1 MMKKLMLPVLIS
13 GSVMLSGC
21 LGQNALFNT
30 VQDWNASATDE
41 KFVNQGISFAF
52 WILPV
57 YGLTL
62 LADVVILNSVEFWT
76 GTNPVNNKGA
86 KVAGSRELVSDGLG
100 NEALLTYLEDGSVQV
115 EVLRGAKMESFV
127 LARDGNQVIRVQDGE
142 RVAVRS
148 LTL

>member
-1 MMKKLMLPVLIS
+1 MKKLMLPVLVS

-30 VQDWNASATDE
+30 VQDWNATATEE

-62 LADVVILNSVEFWT
+62 LADMVILNSVEFWT
-76 GTNPVNNKGA
+76 GTNPVNNKRA
-86 KVAGSRELVSDGLG
+86 KVAGSSERVSDGLG
-100 NEALLTYLEDGSVQV
+100 NEALLTYQADGSVRV
-115 EVLRGAKMESFV
+115 EVLRGAEVESFV
-127 LARDGNQVIRVQDGE
+127 LARDGNQVIRFQNGE
-142 RVAVRS
+142 RAAVGS

>member
-1 MMKKLMLPVLIS
+1 MKKLILPMLIS
-13 GSVMLSGC
+13 GSTLLSGC

-30 VQDWNASATDE
+30 VQDWNASATEE

-86 KVAGSRELVSDGLG
+86 KVTGTTERVTDGLG
-100 NEALLTYLEDGSVQV
+100 NEALLTYQADGTVKV
-115 EVLRGAKMESFV
+115 EVLRGDNIEHLV
-127 LARDGNQVIRVQDGE
+127 LARDGNQVVRMQDGE
-142 RVAVRS
+142 RVAVS
-148 LTL
+148 NLTL

>member
-1 MMKKLMLPVLIS
+1 MKKLMLPMLIS

-62 LADVVILNSVEFWT
+62 LADIVILNSVEFWT

-86 KVAGSRELVSDGLG
+86 KVAGTTERVKDGLG
-100 NEALLTYLEDGSVQV
+100 NEALLTYQADGSVQV
-115 EVLRGAKMESFV
+115 EVLRGAQTESFV
-127 LARDGNQVIRVQDGE
+127 LARDGSQVMRIQNGE
-142 RVAVRS
+142 RVAVGS
-148 LTL
+148 LAL

>member
-1 MMKKLMLPVLIS
+1 MKKLMLPMLIS

-30 VQDWNASATDE
+30 VQDWNATATEE

-86 KVAGSRELVSDGLG
+86 KVTGTSERVSDGLG
-100 NEALLTYLEDGSVQV
+100 SDALLTYQADGSVQV
-115 EVLRGAKMESFV
+115 EVLRGSRAERFV
-127 LARDGNQVIRVQDGE
+127 LVRDGNQVIRIQDGE
-142 RVAVRS
+142 RIAISS
-148 LTL
+148 LAL